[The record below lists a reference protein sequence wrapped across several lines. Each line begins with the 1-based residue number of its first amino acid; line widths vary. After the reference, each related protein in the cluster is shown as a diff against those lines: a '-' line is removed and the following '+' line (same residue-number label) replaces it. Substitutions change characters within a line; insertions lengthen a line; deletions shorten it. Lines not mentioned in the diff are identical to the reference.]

1 MLLTSKRLKPNG
13 TFSMRKYPFSSA
25 AVPVVVFQ
33 ITTLAKGIGSLFLL
47 SKTRPFTTPVCC
59 AERQSGRNNNRI
71 KANRIIVFMF
81 FVSLAKVIKIADLS
95 TGG

>member
-1 MLLTSKRLKPNG
+1 MLLTYKLLKPNG

-59 AERQSGRNNNRI
+59 AERQSGRNNNGI